1 MNQGLPVAAQGVKTL
16 YCLFLFVVASM
27 LIADKAVCRMDALSI
42 ISIGG
47 LWDISGD
54 HCKEGQAAYMAARKA
69 VEYLNSQGG
78 IGGRPLELVVA
89 DTRGEPGR
97 LLIEAGKLV
106 EQKKVVA
113 LLGPTNE
120 TLIPVLR
127 NYAEAHNVPMVLT
140 SGDDPLLPFRK
151 KESVCWTYSI
161 SPSLGPAIK
170 ALFREFA
177 KAGLEPVGP
186 LVADKA
192 KGKRTSLW
200 LQGYGPE
207 YHLHVLPPQN
217 FGLHDTDVVSQL
229 QQFKEEGAQVI
240 VAWGPRSWG
249 PVLLRSAKRTGIP
262 VAVPVQLLSSDM
274 LKKYTG
280 SFRLWTAA
288 PPILLGYDIPLSHP
302 CAFIVNR
309 FMKAMGKEATGFSV
323 EEFLAAGAAWDALHL
338 TAMGLR
344 TSSTATHSDLRQA
357 LEDLDQKYYGVMGV
371 FKPRERDH
379 SGLVPSS
386 LIVLERSKNSWK
398 LIESSRRRR

>member
-1 MNQGLPVAAQGVKTL
+1 MAAPGFKTL
-16 YCLFLFVVASM
+16 CCLFLFVAASV
-27 LIADKAVCRMDALSI
+27 LITDKAVCRRDALSI
-42 ISIGG
+42 SVGG
-47 LWDISGD
+47 LWDLTGD
-54 HCKEGQAAYMAARKA
+54 HRKEGQAAYMAAKKA
-69 VEYLNSQGG
+69 AECLNSQGG
-78 IGGRPLELVVA
+78 IGGRPLELIAA

-97 LLIEAGKLV
+97 LLLEAKNLV

-113 LLGPTNE
+113 LLGPTSE

-127 NYAEAHNVPMVLT
+127 NYAEAHNVPIMLT

-151 KESVCWTYSI
+151 KKSVCWTYSI
-161 SPSLGPAIK
+161 SPSFGPAIK

-177 KAGLEPVGP
+177 RAGLEPVAP
-186 LVADKA
+186 LVADNA

-200 LQGYGPE
+200 LQGYGME
-207 YHLHVLPPQN
+207 YHLRILPFQN

-229 QQFKEEGAQVI
+229 QQFKEEGARII
-240 VAWGPRSWG
+240 VAWGPKSWG

-274 LKKYTG
+274 LKKYRG

-288 PPILLGYDIPLSHP
+288 PPLLLGYDIPLSHP
-302 CAFIVNR
+302 CAFIINR
-309 FMKAMGKEATGFSV
+309 FMKAMGKKTRGFSI

-357 LEDLDQKYYGVMGV
+357 LEDLDQSYYGVMGV
-371 FKPRERDH
+371 FKPRKRDH

-386 LIVLERSKNSWK
+386 LIVLERGTNGWK